1 MSARARAGRRPTD
14 PLICHDPGMPDPVS
28 WLLTRPGGG
37 MAAGLAAEARR
48 LEGDALHPIQLHEQP
63 MNVWRRMYLAVR
75 RLIGR

>member
-1 MSARARAGRRPTD
+1 
-14 PLICHDPGMPDPVS
+14 
-28 WLLTRPGGG
+28 

-63 MNVWRRMYLAVR
+63 MNVWQRMYLAVR